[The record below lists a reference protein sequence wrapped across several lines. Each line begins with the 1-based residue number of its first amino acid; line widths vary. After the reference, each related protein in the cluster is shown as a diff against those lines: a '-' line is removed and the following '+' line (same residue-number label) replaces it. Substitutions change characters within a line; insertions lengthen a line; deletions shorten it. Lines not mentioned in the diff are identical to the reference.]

1 MNKLESKNYIF
12 NYTDN
17 PIVKNDI
24 NKIVST
30 QEICFQHICN
40 VLEVKMNSKINY
52 YLCNSPKEVGEI
64 YGDNEPCNGFACKM
78 DKIYAVYNEHLK
90 CIGFHEDAHIISYN
104 TLGIPPQTF
113 IREALAMYFD
123 KAYWGISN
131 YHWVS
136 YFIKNNFYINIEK
149 LIDNNIFYKN
159 NHVITYTT
167 GGAFL
172 DYLISLFGINK
183 FKNFYTN
190 LNEEN
195 FESSFLSVYNISL
208 NEAENKFLNYIKV
221 LKSSD
226 DINNLII
233 SYCKD
238 LNIK

>member
-1 MNKLESKNYIF
+1 MNKFESKNYIF

-195 FESSFLSVYNISL
+195 FESSFLSVYNI
-208 NEAENKFLNYIKV
+208 
-221 LKSSD
+221 
-226 DINNLII
+226 
-233 SYCKD
+233 
-238 LNIK
+238 

>member
-1 MNKLESKNYIF
+1 MNKFESKNYIF

>member
-1 MNKLESKNYIF
+1 MNKFESKNYIF

-90 CIGFHEDAHIISYN
+90 CIGFHEDTHIISYN

-159 NHVITYTT
+159 NHVITCTT